1 MSKETELERLS
12 QAQEFF
18 QRYYKIEDSVKV
30 SNENKDYLKTY
41 IHDSDYVTKN
51 FKFKSKIM
59 KQMIGCLAF
68 GLVVFLILFVILDKS
83 LLWIAAV
90 AGGLVFIVGLILDIT
105 INKVRLKNA
114 INEQLDINRGIN
126 EQIDLLDKQI
136 KDREELRDNYLK
148 ELRNRV
154 DFISLD
160 YMKYFDRVREFI
172 ENDEA
177 ETCEEAVQLLDQ
189 QLLMK
194 KMTSIMEKSE
204 KIEPKLS
211 DKERFGDPLELI
223 KKNKKK
229 RKLFSK

>member
-18 QRYYKIEDSVKV
+18 QRYYKIEDSVKI

-51 FKFKSKIM
+51 FNFKSKIM
-59 KQMIGCLAF
+59 KQMIGCLAL
-68 GLVVFLILFVILDKS
+68 GLVVFLILFVILGKS
-83 LLWIAAV
+83 LLWIAAA
-90 AGGLVFIVGLILDIT
+90 AGGLVFIVGLILDVT
-105 INKVRLKNA
+105 VNKYRLTNA

-136 KDREELRDNYLK
+136 KDREKLRDNYLK

-177 ETCEEAVQLLDQ
+177 ETCEDAVQLLDQ